1 MYYLCF
7 NSVLFGDVSES
18 VSKLL
23 AGTRRCNDFIDH
35 VIFLSVLMLGPIE
48 LMPGPVPVWARV

>member
-7 NSVLFGDVSES
+7 NSVLFGDVSDS

-23 AGTRRCNDFIDH
+23 AEMPRCNDFIDH
-35 VIFLSVLMLGPIE
+35 VFFLSVLMPGPIE
-48 LMPGPVPVWARV
+48 LMPVWARV